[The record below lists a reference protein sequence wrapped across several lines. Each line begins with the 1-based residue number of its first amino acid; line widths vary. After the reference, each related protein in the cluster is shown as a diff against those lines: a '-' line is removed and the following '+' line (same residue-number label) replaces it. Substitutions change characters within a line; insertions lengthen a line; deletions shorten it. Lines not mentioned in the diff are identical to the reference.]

1 MQYSIVN
8 KCRSWALAVGLA
20 LCAAPSYS
28 DAIIV
33 DNRSWSGTSCGAAG
47 TVGSGDCY
55 GATYSLLVNDRGDVR
70 IPSQIGTHSAGKMT
84 LVPIQIGTYSEANRH
99 PCLG

>member
-1 MQYSIVN
+1 MRRVAIVTRQRR
-8 KCRSWALAVGLA
+8 KGCRLSLGRLEFIGHQLNRWQVEGAIEIAADNSRGEIIALM
-20 LCAAPSYS
+20 Y
-28 DAIIV
+28 
-33 DNRSWSGTSCGAAG
+33 RT
-47 TVGSGDCY
+47 
-55 GATYSLLVNDRGDVR
+55 RMR